1 MTKLIII
8 YFFLIIPTYSFPPSD
23 WIVLFDGK
31 NVDHWRGYR
40 KADFP
45 WDSWTIEDNCLKTLV
60 NGKGVDLVSRKV
72 YKDFQLELEWKV
84 KHNGNSGIFYF
95 GLEKTSKIWKSAL
108 EMQILDNIEHKD
120 ALKPNTSAGSLYD
133 LIAPNNDI
141 VKPVGQFNY
150 VMIKVKNNHV
160 EHWLNGSKIL
170 EYQYGSDE
178 LRNLIMKS
186 KFKRMP
192 YFGKTNEG
200 LIGLQGDHGEVWF
213 RNIRIREL

>member
-8 YFFLIIPTYSFPPSD
+8 YSFLIIKIYSSTPND
-23 WIVLFDGK
+23 WTVLFDGN

-40 KADFP
+40 KTDFP
-45 WDSWTIEDNCLKTLV
+45 WESWTIEDNCLKTLI
-60 NGKGVDLVSRKV
+60 NGKGVDLVSRKI
-72 YKDFQLELEWKV
+72 YKNFQLELEWKV

-108 EMQILDNIEHKD
+108 EMQILDNIGHKD
-120 ALKPNTSAGSLYD
+120 GLKPNTSAGSLYD
-133 LIAPNNDI
+133 LMAPNKDV
-141 VKPVGQFNY
+141 VKPAGQFNY

-170 EYQYGSDE
+170 EYQFGSDE
-178 LRNLIMKS
+178 LKNMIMKS

-213 RNIRIREL
+213 RNIRIKEL